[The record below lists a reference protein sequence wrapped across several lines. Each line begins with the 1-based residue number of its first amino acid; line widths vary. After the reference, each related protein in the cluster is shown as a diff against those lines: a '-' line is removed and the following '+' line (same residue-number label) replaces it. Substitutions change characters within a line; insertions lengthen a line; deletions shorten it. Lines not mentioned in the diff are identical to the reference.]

1 MNTTKQSRF
10 SPSELQAVK
19 QVNSDETIIILPAD
33 KGRATGLLDQTV
45 YTEKANHLLQD
56 TTTYLPSNADAA
68 KKMNRRTKSKLE
80 SLRNS
85 GAISKKEFD
94 WIKPSDSTL
103 ARFYGLPKIHKQALP
118 YDR

>member
-1 MNTTKQSRF
+1 MFLTNA
-10 SPSELQAVK
+10 SE
-19 QVNSDETIIILPAD
+19 
-33 KGRATGLLDQTV
+33 GRATVILDKTV

-94 WIKPSDSTL
+94 WIKPSDSAF
-103 ARFYGLPKIHKQALP
+103 ARFYGLPKSHKSGTASRPIVTLQGSPL
-118 YDR
+118 YNFYLLFIY